1 MRKEQA
7 GPGESA
13 GCTHMEE
20 TNIKSPAAEAVRIP
34 LLKRAIFT
42 IVGIFILATGVS
54 AVTIANLGTATVS
67 TVPFVLNYLG
77 MGTIGMLEMGINLVT
92 LVIQLILLKGRMKP
106 LIILV
111 QVLLAVGI
119 GVGIDAIMPVLQTL
133 LGTSYLSHLTM
144 LAFGIVMTGL
154 GISFMVQS
162 QMMMPLDA
170 LVDLL
175 ARINGKS
182 FGFVKTI
189 FDVGLTAITCVIGL
203 VFAHTIVGVREGT
216 VLCALLC
223 GLVSN
228 LFIRLLRPV
237 LKMA

>member
-1 MRKEQA
+1 MNETTSK
-7 GPGESA
+7 SA
-13 GCTHMEE
+13 E
-20 TNIKSPAAEAVRIP
+20 TITEAPKIP
-34 LLKRAIFT
+34 LLKRAVFT
-42 IVGIFILATGVS
+42 ILGLFILASGVS
-54 AVTIANLGTATVS
+54 AITVANLGTVTIS
-67 TVPFVLNYLG
+67 TVPFVLNRLG
-77 MGTIGMLEMGINLVT
+77 AGTIGMLEMGLNILSLIV
-92 LVIQLILLKGRMKP
+92 QLIILKGRMKP
-106 LIILV
+106 VVILIQL
-111 QVLLAVGI
+111 LLAVGV
-119 GVGIDAIMPVLQTL
+119 GVGIDVTMPLIQQLVLSGYLAHLIL
-133 LGTSYLSHLTM
+133 LLC
-144 LAFGIVMTGL
+144 GIVVTSL
-154 GISFMVQS
+154 GISLMVQS